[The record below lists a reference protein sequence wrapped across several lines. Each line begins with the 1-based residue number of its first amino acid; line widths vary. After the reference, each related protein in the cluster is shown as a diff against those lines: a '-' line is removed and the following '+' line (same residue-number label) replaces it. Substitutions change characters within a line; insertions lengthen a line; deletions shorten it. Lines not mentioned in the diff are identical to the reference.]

1 VSQSSITE
9 QGAIPSIA
17 HSALASPPLAAMASA
32 ASRSHLEVCVYRDVD
47 SLGSLLPAWEDLLSE
62 FPSATVFCTWEWL
75 GSWWRA
81 FGDGQELRVLA
92 LFDPAQRLIALA
104 PFASSTRCVAGL
116 SLEVLR
122 LIGDGEDSDNLD
134 LPVRPGYEEAFAR
147 RLLDWLEEQAHAWDI
162 CELNT
167 LPADS
172 AAGACLKKELQ
183 RRGWNTLN
191 GERARSV
198 VSLPNSWE
206 SYLNQLSGED
216 RHNLVRY
223 LRRLG
228 KRYQT
233 RFYKCTQEEELPAAL
248 DALFRLHQERWK
260 ARGETGTFGSEAR
273 RRFYS
278 EMSRLLL
285 ERGQLEFWLLELD
298 GKPVA
303 AQFAMRYRDA
313 VFQLQ
318 EGFDPK
324 HASDRIG
331 YLLRGHVLKQL
342 IAGGVRRYD
351 FLAGQSLHKSRW
363 GSQVSTYIHIR
374 FARPY
379 AVGALYARYLHHS
392 DQGKEWLRACL
403 PRRAWRLLHWLSDRI
418 GGVRNTGKNVFA
430 DHAYYHLRES
440 LFD

>member
-1 VSQSSITE
+1 MSQSSITE

-17 HSALASPPLAAMASA
+17 DSASASPPLAAIASA
-32 ASRSHLEVCVYRDVD
+32 ASRSRLQVCVYRHID

-81 FGDGQELRVLA
+81 FGDGQELRILA
-92 LFDPAQRLIALA
+92 FFDPAQRLIALA
-104 PFASSTRCVAGL
+104 PLASSTRRVVGL
-116 SLEVLR
+116 SLGVLR

-134 LPVRPGYEEAFAR
+134 LPARRGYEEAFAR
-147 RLLDWLEEQAHAWDI
+147 GLLDWLEEQAHTWDI

-172 AAGACLKKELQ
+172 AVGGCLRKELK
-183 RRGWNTLN
+183 RRGWNTLS

-198 VSLPNSWE
+198 VCLPDSWE
-206 SYLNQLSGED
+206 SYLSQLSGED

-223 LRRLG
+223 LRRLE
-228 KRYQT
+228 KRYQV

-248 DALFRLHQERWK
+248 DALFRLHQERWN

-273 RRFYS
+273 RRFYN
-278 EMSRLLL
+278 EISRLLL
-285 ERGQLEFWLLELD
+285 QRGQLEFWLLELD
-298 GKPVA
+298 GKLMA
-303 AQFAMRYRDA
+303 AQFALRYRDA

-342 IAGGVRRYD
+342 IADGVRRYD
-351 FLAGQSLHKSRW
+351 FLAGKTVHKSRW
-363 GSQVSTYIHIR
+363 GSQIGTYMHIR
-374 FARPY
+374 FARPNGL
-379 AVGALYARYLHHS
+379 GALYAQYLHHA
-392 DQGKEWLRACL
+392 DQGKERLRACL
-403 PRRAWRLLHWLSDRI
+403 PRRAWRLLHWLNDRI
-418 GGVRNTGKNVFA
+418 GGVRNTGSGYEV
-430 DHAYYHLRES
+430 RPR
-440 LFD
+440 